1 MKLYIDSYHYNPN
14 RLKIHLLK
22 NKFKHDKCTCVEFYT
37 NNGIYITENNELYKL
52 VPMDNP
58 IELVTIHGLDFIID
72 KSYYTKKPHYQLSP
86 EHIIVKKNHYVFCNS
101 KVTLV
106 VEGDVTTDDDDF
118 IPTNFYFDTHSNNS
132 IDDPMILNEFNEFL
146 STFN

>member
-14 RLKIHLLK
+14 KLKFNILK
-22 NKFKHDKCTCVEFYT
+22 KKFKYDKCVLVEFYT
-37 NNGIYITENNELYKL
+37 DNGIYTIENNELYKL

-58 IELVTIHGLDFIID
+58 IELVNIHGLNFIID
-72 KSYYTKKPHYQLSP
+72 KSYYTKKQHHQLSP
-86 EHIIVKKNHYVFCNS
+86 DHIIIKKNHYVFCNS
-101 KVTLV
+101 KLSLV
-106 VEGDVTTDDDDF
+106 VEGDETTNEDDF
-118 IPTNFYFDTHSNNS
+118 VPTNFYFDTHSNNS

>member
-14 RLKIHLLK
+14 KLKIHLLK
-22 NKFKHDKCTCVEFYT
+22 NKFKHDKFMSVEFYT
-37 NNGIYITENNELYKL
+37 NNGIYTIENNEMYKL

-86 EHIIVKKNHYVFCNS
+86 EHLIIKKNHYVFGNS

-106 VEGDVTTDDDDF
+106 VEGDVTTNEDDF
-118 IPTNFYFDTHSNNS
+118 VPTNFYFDTHSNNS

>member
-14 RLKIHLLK
+14 KLKIHLLK

-37 NNGIYITENNELYKL
+37 NNGIYIIENNEMYKL

-58 IELVTIHGLDFIID
+58 VELVTIHGLDFIID

-86 EHIIVKKNHYVFCNS
+86 EHIIIKKNHYVFSNS
-101 KVTLV
+101 KLTLV
-106 VEGDVTTDDDDF
+106 VEGDVTTDEDDF
-118 IPTNFYFDTHSNNS
+118 VPTNFYFDTHSNNS

>member
-14 RLKIHLLK
+14 KLKIHLLK
-22 NKFKHDKCTCVEFYT
+22 NKFKHDKFMSVEFYT
-37 NNGIYITENNELYKL
+37 NNGIYTIENNEMYKL

-72 KSYYTKKPHYQLSP
+72 KSYYTKKPYYQLSP
-86 EHIIVKKNHYVFCNS
+86 EHIIIKKNHYVFGNS

-106 VEGDVTTDDDDF
+106 VEGDVTTNEDDF
-118 IPTNFYFDTHSNNS
+118 VPTNFYFDTHSNNS

>member
-22 NKFKHDKCTCVEFYT
+22 NKFKHDKCTSVEFYT
-37 NNGIYITENNELYKL
+37 DNGIYTIENNELYKL

-58 IELVTIHGLDFIID
+58 IELVNIHGLDFIID
-72 KSYYTKKPHYQLSP
+72 KSYYAKKQHHQLSP
-86 EHIIVKKNHYVFCNS
+86 EHVIIKKNHYAFCNS
-101 KVTLV
+101 NVTLI
-106 VEGDVTTDDDDF
+106 VEGDVTTNEDDF
-118 IPTNFYFDTHSNNS
+118 VPTNFYFDTHSNNS
-132 IDDPMILNEFNEFL
+132 IEDAMILNEFNEFL

>member
-14 RLKIHLLK
+14 KLKIHLLK
-22 NKFKHDKCTCVEFYT
+22 NKFKHDKFMSVEFYT
-37 NNGIYITENNELYKL
+37 NNGIYTIENNEMYKL

-86 EHIIVKKNHYVFCNS
+86 EHVIIKKNHYVFGNS

-106 VEGDVTTDDDDF
+106 VEGDVTTNEDDF
-118 IPTNFYFDTHSNNS
+118 VPTNFYFDTHSNNS

>member
-14 RLKIHLLK
+14 KLKIHLLK
-22 NKFKHDKCTCVEFYT
+22 NKFKHDKFMSVEFYT
-37 NNGIYITENNELYKL
+37 NNGIYTIENNEMYKL

-86 EHIIVKKNHYVFCNS
+86 EHIIIKKNHYVFGNS

-106 VEGDVTTDDDDF
+106 VEGDVTTNEDDF
-118 IPTNFYFDTHSNNS
+118 VPTNFYFDTHRNNS

>member
-14 RLKIHLLK
+14 KLKIHLLK

-37 NNGIYITENNELYKL
+37 NNGIYIIENNEMYKL

-58 IELVTIHGLDFIID
+58 VELVTIHGLDFIID

-86 EHIIVKKNHYVFCNS
+86 EHIIIKKNHYVFSNS
-101 KVTLV
+101 KLTLV

-118 IPTNFYFDTHSNNS
+118 VPTNFYFDTHSNNS